1 MNRADQSSGF
11 LGWFLSGRWQASA
24 VVVLLF
30 ALARLLPVLALPL
43 LINVVALLAL
53 VTMQAGRRE
62 SLEVLAIATVGVGIV
77 TWSPAFALAFV
88 LLGWLPGRLI
98 GEGLLWREDWRG
110 LLWALAVLGVLC
122 LVVTLWVLPGAT
134 GPEYW
139 QSQFGTLLKPLADRL
154 SAQQKEAIDLVVP
167 FTPGVVSLAVV
178 LMGTVAGVLA
188 SRWRE
193 RLHGDLRVRRPFS
206 TLVLPAWWIWP
217 FLLATAASL
226 VLTDLSLWWLE
237 NLTLFLSAFYLLQG
251 LSLVHLW
258 FALRS
263 WPAWGLVVF
272 YLGLILLSQL
282 ALPVMLLGI
291 LDRFFSW
298 HGRLRPPGH

>member
-24 VVVLLF
+24 AVVLLF

-110 LLWALAVLGVLC
+110 LLWALAVLGALC

-193 RLHGDLRVRRPFS
+193 RLQGDLRVRRPFS

-226 VLTDLSLWWLE
+226 VLTGLSLWWVE

-298 HGRLRPPGH
+298 HGRLRPPGQ